1 PAQGAVDASP
11 DADSK
16 VNTPGSR
23 LGGRQCPPPEVSA
36 HAGVTVIGAVNEPVG
51 TSFTLSVSFGVV
63 DVLTMVI
70 LAENVLPTGA
80 VAGQVGVLP
89 PPIPASARGAATPRS
104 SSPMVPRTAQVFTVF
119 PPFVE
124 GSTVSSTSRIQTPLF
139 IGVRVVSRLD
149 YAR

>member
-1 PAQGAVDASP
+1 MPCSPTNDTGSVRPATPPAGFAGTFSTWSDRLIWQVLAAAGPLEGPSVMVELGVSFTSPDAGSGALRVNEKPAQGAVDASP

-23 LGGRQCPPPEVSA
+23 LGGRQCPPPAVSA

-70 LAENVLPTGA
+70 LAENVLPT
-80 VAGQVGVLP
+80 
-89 PPIPASARGAATPRS
+89 
-104 SSPMVPRTAQVFTVF
+104 
-119 PPFVE
+119 
-124 GSTVSSTSRIQTPLF
+124 
-139 IGVRVVSRLD
+139 
-149 YAR
+149 